1 MPLKH
6 RAARKFQT
14 VLAAAELEGKWV
26 QTAFGTKITTWES
39 SDGYHRARLLVP
51 KLVEWEEKFTIS
63 SSVFSSSTEGAELC
77 AEVFVLCFY
86 LGAPW
91 TPAGRAQSCCC
102 QASFIATL
110 MVGFPVA
117 APSLDLQNGP
127 RPNSFLPSGVL
138 SWLLN
143 FLKIPFQITSF
154 FPCPTFCP
162 SSPVPGTFY
171 SGIFH
176 QTCLLNFSI
185 CHSVEVVLS
194 HMLKNTWYCSTNN
207 AIQTYRHP
215 FTGVYLGFFRKSEL
229 QYA

>member
-1 MPLKH
+1 MVTTEHVCWCQSLWN
-6 RAARKFQT
+6 
-14 VLAAAELEGKWV
+14 GK
-26 QTAFGTKITTWES
+26 KS
-39 SDGYHRARLLVP
+39 SPFPA
-51 KLVEWEEKFTIS
+51 
-63 SSVFSSSTEGAELC
+63 VFSAPVQREQSFVLRSLCCFLSRGSLDPSWPSTELLLPGIVHC
-77 AEVFVLCFY
+77 HPHGWF
-86 LGAPW
+86 
-91 TPAGRAQSCCC
+91 SCGS
-102 QASFIATL
+102 SFP
-110 MVGFPVA
+110 GP
-117 APSLDLQNGP
+117 PEQP